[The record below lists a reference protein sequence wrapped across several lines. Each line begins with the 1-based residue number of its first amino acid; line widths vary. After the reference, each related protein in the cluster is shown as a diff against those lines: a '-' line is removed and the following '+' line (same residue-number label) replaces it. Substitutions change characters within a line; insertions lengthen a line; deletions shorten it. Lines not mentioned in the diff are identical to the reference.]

1 MLAGEHSAT
10 VAELQACVGHA
21 AQAAMAIHQ
30 HGSVDRDR
38 LLAERLVGP
47 EVESKA
53 WAGQRN
59 AS

>member
-1 MLAGEHSAT
+1 MLAGQHSAT

-38 LLAERLVGP
+38 LLAE
-47 EVESKA
+47 SKA